1 MTDQRRTE
9 QATVSRGES
18 DETPVTPGPIDP
30 LTIATSASLAALVA
44 LLVSGLVLAMVGL
57 HHALLQAPLALVIG
71 GALFRVMPR
80 HRTTE
85 RPRGVAVVVL
95 LLAMGVVLLNAGL
108 RSELVLTGRDGATY
122 ATTAGFLVEGSGLF
136 PAAVEEPFIGTDLDF
151 DAPGFVPR
159 SDGTFWQQFLHSTP
173 ALYGFAGE
181 VFGKQALFSVNAVVA
196 GIGVLAMFCLASL
209 MMTAWWAVL
218 ATSLAAISL
227 PYVYYARGTF
237 SEMAA
242 LALTMGGLWVAHL
255 AFTTSPRFA
264 LPAGLLLGGTVLV
277 RVDSWMMGISL
288 GLLVATAIWLGE
300 QHEAGIA
307 KQLYL
312 GFAVGGTLSLIDL
325 VAFGEPYLANLGK
338 LIVIVI
344 VAAVAARLLAPVAG
358 AGPIR
363 RFLPPYLRRLNRAK
377 LATTAGLIAAAAYL
391 WVVRP
396 LITQG
401 AGQSYDLGAIQARE
415 GLAIDPTRSYSEL
428 SVHWIVWYVGIP
440 IVLLGIVG
448 MVVAARRSLAPGTA
462 ASRMIFLAFFVPAAT
477 YLVRPSINPDQIWAI
492 RRFLPVVIPLLVM
505 FAIATIDALVGRI
518 PNGRLVRPTAVALGL
533 LAAVPLLVTSR
544 PLIFHS
550 EHAGMGAQ
558 MVSLCASLGDSK
570 SVLIL
575 DDDPELPLSWLIGPP
590 LRSWCQVSVAATPAG
605 VDYDVAPDA
614 VIASEPQLLPTDP
627 EGSHEFTAEAWE
639 RSLSGAPAEVATG
652 RLKFW
657 IDKG

>member
-1 MTDQRRTE
+1 MTDQRKAE
-9 QATVSRGES
+9 QTTATVFRAES
-18 DETPVTPGPIDP
+18 DEPPGRIDP
-30 LTIATSASLAALVA
+30 LTVATSASLAALLA

-71 GALFRVMPR
+71 GALYRVMPR
-80 HRTTE
+80 NRTKE
-85 RPRGVAVVVL
+85 RPQGVAVVVL
-95 LLAMGVVLLNAGL
+95 LLALGVVVLNSGL

-122 ATTAGFLVEGSGLF
+122 ATTASFLVEGSGLF

-173 ALYGFAGE
+173 ALYAFAGE
-181 VFGKQALFSVNAVVA
+181 VFGKQALFSVNAFVA
-196 GIGVLAMFCLASL
+196 GIGVLAMFCLAWR
-209 MMTAWWAVL
+209 MMSAWWAVL
-218 ATSLAAISL
+218 ATSLAALSL
-227 PYVYYARGTF
+227 PYMYYARGTF
-237 SEMAA
+237 SEMTA

-255 AFTTSPRFA
+255 AFTSSPRYA
-264 LPAGLLLGGTVLV
+264 LPAGLLLGGAVLV

-288 GLLVATAIWLGE
+288 GLLAATAIWLGE

-307 KQLYL
+307 KQMYL

-344 VAAVAARLLAPVAG
+344 VAAVAARILAPAAA

-363 RFLPPYLRRLNRAK
+363 RFFPGYLRQLNRAK
-377 LATTAGLIAAAAYL
+377 LVTTVGLIGAAAYL
-391 WVVRP
+391 WIVRP

-401 AGQSYDLGAIQARE
+401 TGGSYDLEAIQARE

-440 IVLLGIVG
+440 IVLLGLVG

-462 ASRMIFLAFFVPAAT
+462 AHRMIFLAFFVPAAT

-492 RRFLPVVIPLLVM
+492 RRFLPVIIPLLVM
-505 FAIATIDALVGRI
+505 FAIAAIEELVGRI
-518 PNGRLVRPTAVALGL
+518 PNKRLVRPTAVALVL
-533 LAAVPLLVTSR
+533 VAALPLVVTSR
-544 PLIFHS
+544 PLIFRS

-558 MVSLCASLGDSK
+558 MVSLCASLGDSE

-575 DDDPELPLSWLIGPP
+575 DDDPDLPLSWLIGPP
-590 LRSWCQVSVAATPAG
+590 LRSWCHVSVAAAPAG
-605 VDYDVAPDA
+605 MDYDVAPDA
-614 VIASEPQLLPTDP
+614 VIASKPQLLPTDP

-639 RSLSGAPAEVATG
+639 RSLSGAPAGVATG
-652 RLKFW
+652 RLKLW